1 MYKGLAVTG
10 FFLLFSLLSATA
22 QPCDSLRHLS
32 PSPSA
37 EAGEAAEA
45 GEPIGEVESSLVTMR
60 RGSDNNSVVLEVAG
74 FGITLSGLTDE
85 RLKQRDSLIR
95 RSRVNLIL
103 LGNRETGFNILT
115 GLDYGAYPAGTEK
128 FFDIRA
134 GKSFHF
140 STLLAGLDCELGKR
154 RRFGFSTGL
163 QYTVDNYRLT
173 DNSITLRREQGL
185 IMPVTLDEK
194 ADKSKLRITSLG
206 IPLNFTCKAARHL
219 EISLS
224 GYFDFTMGANSIYK
238 KPKVKSSLSGVNTFR
253 FSVGGA
259 VTYHTIG
266 LYARYSVTP
275 LFASDA
281 GPKVR
286 PLSVGIYFSF

>member
-1 MYKGLAVTG
+1 MYKKLAVTG
-10 FFLLFSLLSATA
+10 FFLLCSLLSAAA
-22 QPCDSLRHLS
+22 QQRDSLRLLP
-32 PSPSA
+32 PSPSV
-37 EAGEAAEA
+37 EA
-45 GEPIGEVESSLVTMR
+45 GEPIGEVESDLVTMR
-60 RGSDNNSVVLEVAG
+60 RGSDNNSMVLEVAG

-103 LGNRETGFNILT
+103 LGARETGLNILT
-115 GLDYGAYPAGTEK
+115 GVDYGAYPDGTED

-163 QYTVDNYRLT
+163 QYTVDNYRLS
-173 DNSITLRREQGL
+173 DNSITLRREQGM
-185 IMPVTLDEK
+185 ITPEPLDEK

-206 IPLNFTCKAARHL
+206 IPLNFSYQAARHL
-219 EISLS
+219 DLSLS

-238 KPKVKSSLSGVNTFR
+238 KPKVKSSLSGVNAFR

-259 VTYHTIG
+259 VTYYRIG
-266 LYARYSVTP
+266 VYVRYSVTP

-286 PLSVGIYFSF
+286 PMSIGLFCRL

>member
-32 PSPSA
+32 PSSSA
-37 EAGEAAEA
+37 EAD
-45 GEPIGEVESSLVTMR
+45 EPIGEVESNLVTMR
-60 RGSDNNSVVLEVAG
+60 RGSDNNSMVLEVAG

-85 RLKQRDSLIR
+85 KLKQRDSLIR
-95 RSRVNLIL
+95 RSRVNLII

-128 FFDIRA
+128 FFDIRP

-154 RRFGFSTGL
+154 RQFGFSTGL
-163 QYTVDNYRLT
+163 QYTVDNFRLS
-173 DNSITLRREQGL
+173 DNSITLGREQGM

-206 IPLNFTCKAARHL
+206 IPLTFSYEAARHL
-219 EISLS
+219 DLSLS
-224 GYFDFTMGANSIYK
+224 GYFDFTMGVNSIYK
-238 KPKVKSSLSGVNTFR
+238 KPKVKSSLSGVNVFR

-259 VTYHTIG
+259 ITYYRIG
-266 LYARYSVTP
+266 VYVRYSVMP

-281 GPKVR
+281 GLKVR
-286 PLSVGIYFSF
+286 PMSIGLFCRF

>member
-32 PSPSA
+32 PSPSPSPSPS
-37 EAGEAAEA
+37 AEA

-128 FFDIRA
+128 FFDI
-134 GKSFHF
+134 
-140 STLLAGLDCELGKR
+140 
-154 RRFGFSTGL
+154 
-163 QYTVDNYRLT
+163 
-173 DNSITLRREQGL
+173 
-185 IMPVTLDEK
+185 
-194 ADKSKLRITSLG
+194 
-206 IPLNFTCKAARHL
+206 
-219 EISLS
+219 
-224 GYFDFTMGANSIYK
+224 
-238 KPKVKSSLSGVNTFR
+238 
-253 FSVGGA
+253 
-259 VTYHTIG
+259 
-266 LYARYSVTP
+266 
-275 LFASDA
+275 
-281 GPKVR
+281 
-286 PLSVGIYFSF
+286 

>member
-1 MYKGLAVTG
+1 MYKKLAAVTG
-10 FFLLFSLLSATA
+10 LLLLCSLLSATA
-22 QPCDSLRHLS
+22 QQRDSLRFLS

-37 EAGEAAEA
+37 EAR
-45 GEPIGEVESSLVTMR
+45 EPIGEMESNLVTMR
-60 RGSDNNSVVLEVAG
+60 RGSDDNSMVLEVAG

-103 LGNRETGFNILT
+103 LGARETGFNILT
-115 GLDYGAYPAGTEK
+115 GVDYGAYPDGTED
-128 FFDIRA
+128 FLDIRA

-140 STLLAGLDCELGKR
+140 STLLAGLNCELGKR

-163 QYTVDNYRLT
+163 QYTVDNFRLS
-173 DNSITLRREQGL
+173 DNSVTLGRKQGL
-185 IMPVTLDEK
+185 ITPVILDEK

-206 IPLNFTCKAARHL
+206 IPLYFSYQAARHL
-219 EISLS
+219 DISLS

-238 KPKVKSSLSGVNTFR
+238 KPKVKNSLSGVNTFR

-259 VTYHTIG
+259 ITYYRIG
-266 LYARYSVTP
+266 VYVRYSVTP
-275 LFASDA
+275 LFESNA
-281 GPKVR
+281 GPEVR
-286 PLSVGIYFSF
+286 PMSVGLFCRF